1 MTRET
6 YAKAGSILQQIETNK
21 RELEK
26 VSLWQKNESKAFFN
40 GICIVN
46 GQLRDEIIHPRDFE
60 INTMLLLMKERLQK
74 NIANFEKELEELK

>member
-26 VSLWQKNESKAFFN
+26 VSLW
-40 GICIVN
+40 
-46 GQLRDEIIHPRDFE
+46 
-60 INTMLLLMKERLQK
+60 
-74 NIANFEKELEELK
+74 

>member
-26 VSLWQKNESKAFFN
+26 VSLWQKNESKAFFC
-40 GICIVN
+40 GIRFDRELQNEV
-46 GQLRDEIIHPRDFE
+46 IHPRDFE

-74 NIANFEKELEELK
+74 NIANLEKELEELK

>member
-26 VSLWQKNESKAFFN
+26 VSLWQKNESTAFR
-40 GICIVN
+40 GIRIVN
-46 GQLRDEIIHPRDFE
+46 VQLQNEVIHPCDFE
-60 INTMLLLMKERLQK
+60 INTMLLMMKERLQK

>member
-40 GICIVN
+40 GIRIN
-46 GQLRDEIIHPRDFE
+46 GQLQNEVIYPRDFE